1 MTNDHPRLWLAAAIE
16 AKSHRQMYTIAMEI
30 GEAGTLA
37 SPEIRKAAR
46 NLARSLHG
54 VIELPIADASVLA
67 KADRRFAVLCELV
80 KKAASGTPPSLAA

>member
-16 AKSHRQMYTIAMEI
+16 AKSYRQMYAIAIEI

-54 VIELPIADASVLA
+54 VIELTIADASVLA
-67 KADRRFAVLCELV
+67 KADRRFAVLCELL
-80 KKAASGTPPSLAA
+80 KKAASGTPPSFAA

>member
-1 MTNDHPRLWLAAAIE
+1 MTNDHLRLWLAAAFE
-16 AKSHRQMYTIAMEI
+16 AKSHRQMYAIAMEI

-46 NLARSLHG
+46 SLARSLHC
-54 VIELPIADASVLA
+54 VIELTIADASVLA
-67 KADRRFAVLCELV
+67 KADRRFAVLCELL